1 MAEMECTVKRSPHI
15 SISEKQSYPLET
27 FLIPAHYSEDLS
39 YVMIPHGLII
49 DRCEKLAFEIIR
61 DLTGPLVMLCVLK
74 GAYQFYS
81 DLIDKI
87 QSLNCVYKHK
97 SLQLDID
104 FIRMKSYIDESS
116 SGDVKVVG
124 HDDLSRVKG
133 KHVLIVEDI
142 VDTGATILKL
152 FSHIF
157 TFEPASVKVATLL
170 LKRNPARN
178 IEYQPDF
185 IGFDIPDKFI
195 VGYGLDYNEYF
206 RDLPHICVINDN
218 GKAKYA
224 ASNI

>member
-1 MAEMECTVKRSPHI
+1 MAETTDKDKLRSIPI
-15 SISEKQSYPLET
+15 TDTQSYPLES
-27 FLIPAHYSEDLS
+27 FLIPAHYINDLS
-39 YVMIPHGLII
+39 YVMIPHGLIV
-49 DRCEKLAFEIIR
+49 DRAEKLAYEIIR

-104 FIRMKSYIDESS
+104 FIRMKSYVDDSS
-116 SGDVKVVG
+116 TGDVKVVG
-124 HDDLSRVKG
+124 HEDFTRVKG

-152 FSHIF
+152 NSHISKF
-157 TFEPASVKVATLL
+157 QPASVKVATLL
-170 LKRNPARN
+170 LKRNPART

-185 IGFDIPDKFI
+185 VGFDIPDKFI

-206 RDLPHICVINDN
+206 RDLPHICVINDA
-218 GKAKYA
+218 GKVKY
-224 ASNI
+224 SSSKS